1 MFDPLWWKELRF
13 RFNYG
18 RFSVSLALRLLPET
32 GGKSH
37 PPDSTHPDLADGIG
51 VLPLTG

>member
-13 RFNYG
+13 GFNYG
-18 RFSVSLALRLLPET
+18 RFNAFSELRLLPEA
-32 GGKSH
+32 GGKPR
-37 PPDSTHPDLADGIG
+37 PPASTHPDLADGTG